1 MMPWTPSAT
10 SGQACEG
17 EPKATPGREREDM
30 TKFQPFVM
38 ERMMSKWENQVDYN
52 LSESG
57 VHPATVR
64 DLAPDPDLVD
74 RLLSTELVYSQANGI
89 PELRERI
96 AALYPGATPDN
107 ILVTVGCIEANL
119 ISLQT
124 LLASGDEMA
133 VMAPNYL
140 QVWGAAKNL
149 GMSVRTFDLSADDG
163 WALDVDS
170 LNLAVTDRTKLIAVC
185 NPNNP
190 TGHIMSSAE
199 MDAVVAAA
207 DRVGAWLLA
216 DEVYSGAERLTDE
229 QTPSFWGRYDKL
241 FANNSLSKAYGL
253 AGLRVGWNVGPPDK
267 VDEAWARHEYTTI
280 SVATLSNQLAAIAL
294 SPDVRK
300 KLLQRTREYIRTGYP
315 IFEEWMHAHG
325 DLFSIVPPGAAAI
338 AFPRYKL
345 GVNSTQFVERLFKE
359 KRALVAAGDHF
370 NVDRHLRISFGLPA
384 EYLRGGLERIHQL
397 FTDIAD

>member
-1 MMPWTPSAT
+1 MP
-10 SGQACEG
+10 
-17 EPKATPGREREDM
+17 
-30 TKFQPFVM
+30 KFQPFVM

-64 DLAPDPDLVD
+64 DLVPDPDQVD
-74 RLLSTELVYSQANGI
+74 RLLSTEFVYSQANGI

-124 LLASGDEMA
+124 LLAPGDEMA

-149 GMSVRTFDLSADDG
+149 GISVKTFDLSADDG

-170 LNLAVTDRTKLIAVC
+170 LNRAVTDRTKLIAVC

-253 AGLRVGWNVGPPDK
+253 AGLRVGWIVGPPDM

-300 KLLQRTREYIRTGYP
+300 KLRQRTREYIRTGYP

-338 AFPRYKL
+338 AFPRYRL
-345 GVNSTQFVERLFKE
+345 GVNSTRFVERLFEE
-359 KRALVAAGDHF
+359 KRTLVAAGDHF

-384 EYLRGGLERIHQL
+384 DYLRAGLERIHQL

>member
-1 MMPWTPSAT
+1 MST
-10 SGQACEG
+10 
-17 EPKATPGREREDM
+17 
-30 TKFQPFVM
+30 FQPFVM
-38 ERMMSKWENQVDYN
+38 ERLMSKWENQVDYN

-64 DLAPDPDLVD
+64 DLVPDPDQID
-74 RLLSTELVYSQANGI
+74 RLLSTEFVYSQANGI

-96 AALYPGATPDN
+96 VALYPGATPAN
-107 ILVTVGCIEANL
+107 VLVTVGCIEANL

-124 LLASGDEMA
+124 LLEPGDEMA

-163 WALDVDS
+163 WALDVES
-170 LNLAVTDRTKLIAVC
+170 LNKAVTDRTKLIAVC

-253 AGLRVGWNVGPPDK
+253 PGLRVGWIVGPPDE

-315 IFEEWMHAHG
+315 IFEEWMRAHG
-325 DLFSIVPPGAAAI
+325 DLFSIVPPDAAAI
-338 AFPRYKL
+338 AFPRYRL
-345 GVNSTQFVERLFKE
+345 GVNSTQFVERLIKE
-359 KRALVAAGDHF
+359 KGALVAPGDYF
-370 NVDRHLRISFGLPA
+370 NVDKHLRISFGLPVD
-384 EYLRGGLERIHQL
+384 YLRAGLERIHQL
-397 FTDIAD
+397 FMDIAD